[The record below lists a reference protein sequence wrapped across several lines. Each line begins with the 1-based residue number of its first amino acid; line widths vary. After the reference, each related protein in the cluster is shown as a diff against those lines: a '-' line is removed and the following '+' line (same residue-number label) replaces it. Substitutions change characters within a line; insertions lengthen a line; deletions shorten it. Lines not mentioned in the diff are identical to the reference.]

1 MESILDRL
9 TAALADRYRI
19 QRELGQGG
27 MATVYLAEDLKHD
40 RKVALKVLKPELAAV
55 LGAERFVVEIKTT
68 ASLQHPHIL
77 PLFDS
82 GTADGFLFYVMPYI
96 EGETLRGKL
105 DRETQLGVDEAVR
118 IASDVASALHY
129 AHTHGVIHRDIK
141 PENILLHDGRPMV
154 ADFGIALAVS
164 AAAGGRMT
172 ETGLSLGTPHYM
184 SPEQATAEKEITG
197 RSDVYSLG
205 SVLYEML
212 TGDPPH
218 TGSSA
223 QQIIMKIITE
233 PADPVT
239 RVRKSVPPNV
249 AAAVG
254 KALVKLPA
262 DRFESAK
269 AFAEALANPA
279 FRTEAS
285 LAGAPGAPG
294 GARVEA
300 HWKRSAAILGV
311 TTLAFG
317 ALAAWALLRP
327 DMTVR
332 EVGLLPTAPIHLAAS
347 FRSFSVS
354 HDGSFV
360 VYVARA
366 DGATQL
372 WLRALRGSETRP
384 IAGTEGAVGAPIL
397 SPDDKRVAFQ
407 AGSDLK
413 VVALDGGPATTFA
426 QVQDPHGAEWL
437 ADGRIVLGDQDG
449 RLVRWI
455 DVATGATREIE
466 SFYCLHPQL
475 IDDDHALCGGGAQK
489 YAALIDLR
497 QPLRKPAFRQVREGA
512 GSGPQFLLGS
522 HFRLV
527 DERYLVYMAL
537 DGKLMGTRI
546 LDRDSLT
553 VGRSVPLTP
562 NIRRSAYSGVG
573 QYTISNDGT
582 LTYVPGL
589 NADIGRLVR
598 VARNGRLDSL
608 RVDAAA
614 FLRFTPSPDGRRL
627 AGVVEGTQHQEM
639 RVYDLESGTHET
651 YDTGFYLGAAAWSPD
666 GRSLAYVKQDDPDR
680 ERVLLRR
687 LDAPG
692 APRLLATVE
701 PAEGAQVSQFISP
714 STIVVGTA
722 GQKVGMLV
730 IDAAASPATIDSVPV
745 VGLFASI
752 SPDRRWIVH
761 QANGVTGVILQPWPA
776 RDRRYLVDADGSEP
790 RWSLTNEIGY
800 LSHYKTA
807 GVTAASMYRVRIDP
821 GAASPVGRREQ
832 VARDSRF
839 NDTPGWSHA
848 FTSAGELIYV
858 QAPAENLGYYLR
870 VVPGFVQEMKRA
882 VDEANR

>member
-1 MESILDRL
+1 MTAPPDRL

-19 QRELGQGG
+19 ERELGQGG
-27 MATVYLAEDLKHD
+27 MATVYLAEDLKHK

-55 LGAERFVVEIKTT
+55 LGAERFVQEITTT

-129 AHTHGVIHRDIK
+129 AHTNGVIHRDIK

-184 SPEQATAEKEITG
+184 SPEQATAEKEISG

-212 TGDPPH
+212 AGDPPH

-233 PADPVT
+233 QPAAVT
-239 RVRKSVPPNV
+239 QFRKSVPANV
-249 AAAVG
+249 AAAVA
-254 KALVKLPA
+254 KSLEKLPA
-262 DRFESAK
+262 DRFASAK
-269 AFAEALANPA
+269 AFAEALANPG

-285 LAGAPGAPG
+285 LAGAPG
-294 GARVEA
+294 GARVTA
-300 HWKRSAAILGV
+300 YWKRSAALLGV
-311 TTLAFG
+311 TSLALF

-327 DMTVR
+327 DMAVR
-332 EVGLLPTAPIHLAAS
+332 DIGLLPSAPMQLSGI
-347 FRSFSVS
+347 FRSFAVA
-354 HDGSFV
+354 HDGSFI
-360 VYVARA
+360 VYSART
-366 DGATQL
+366 GETTQL
-372 WLRALRGSETRP
+372 WYRALRGTEARP
-384 IAGTEGAVGAPIL
+384 ITGSEGAVGAPIL

-407 AGSDLK
+407 TIGDLR
-413 VVALDGGPATTFA
+413 VVPIDGGPATTLA
-426 QVQDPHGAEWL
+426 QVQDPQGGTWL
-437 ADGRIVLGDQDG
+437 ADGTIVLGDQDG

-455 DVATGATREIE
+455 DVATGATREVV

-475 IDDDHALCGGGAQK
+475 IDADHALCGGGAQK

-497 QPLRKPAFRQVREGA
+497 QPLLKPAFRQVGQGA
-512 GSGPQFLLGS
+512 ASGPQFLLGS
-522 HFRLV
+522 NFRLI
-527 DERYLVYMAL
+527 DERYLVYISL

-562 NIRRSAYSGVG
+562 AVRRTSYSGIG
-573 QYTISNDGT
+573 QFDISDDGT
-582 LTYVPGL
+582 LAYVPGL

-608 RVDAAA
+608 RVEAAA

-627 AGVVEGTQHQEM
+627 AGVVEGTQQQELK
-639 RVYDLESGTHET
+639 VYDLEDGTQET

-692 APRLLATVE
+692 APRVLATVE
-701 PAEGAQVSQFISP
+701 PSEGAQVSQYLSP
-714 STIVVGTA
+714 SLIVVGTA
-722 GQKVGMLV
+722 GQNVGMLL
-730 IDAAASPATIDSVPV
+730 IDPSVTPAKVDSVPI
-745 VGLFASI
+745 VGLFTSI
-752 SPDRRWIVH
+752 SPDRRWIAH
-761 QANGVTGVILQPWPA
+761 QANGVTGVIVQPWPA
-776 RDRRYLVDADGSEP
+776 RDRRYLVDPEGTEP
-790 RWSLTNEIGY
+790 RWSLTNEVSY
-800 LSHYKTA
+800 LAQYRTA
-807 GVTAASMYRVRIDP
+807 GVTAAGFLRVRIEP
-821 GAASPVGRREQ
+821 GAASPIGKREQ
-832 VARDSRF
+832 IIRDSRF

-848 FTSAGELIYV
+848 YTTAGELIYV
-858 QAPAENLGYYLR
+858 QSPGETLGYYLR
-870 VVPGFVQEMKRA
+870 VVPGFVKEMKRA
-882 VDEANR
+882 VDAANR